1 MQNKRI
7 ILLYLI
13 VFIIVITVHPTVSF
27 PYSPSVESL
36 TEYIIDLSRDIYGS
50 LQRPDESILTN
61 SKGELKVK
69 LLLSPWGELKDAYI
83 SESSGNEK
91 LDSLCLNAVR
101 LYERYQPFPEE
112 LGESDR
118 WIDVPIIFET
128 KDYGMDLDI
137 RIRKYTPEVS
147 TQVRLPDS
155 IGIEDAVDIASEND
169 IGARIAKKEIEL
181 SEIKI
186 REATRALYPAAS
198 LNYLET
204 TGMTTTSVQDFT
216 DKEYKVKFEY
226 PLYYGWRLRY
236 AVEQGIAN
244 MKASRYNYN
253 KVLQDLKIDVET
265 AYYSYLVS
273 ISNSRIQ
280 DSLLGVAQ
288 DISEKERKRFEAGL
302 TTRAEFLQVA
312 SQLKQI
318 TYQVA
323 SSNNELE
330 MAELS
335 LAQAM
340 NLDDE
345 EYLKDLIATRID
357 LMDLEEV
364 LDINVELDEC
374 LELAFKNRPDLRS
387 KEYMVEFNDYERKIA
402 MAKDQL
408 KVDLTGTYGKSGG
421 AFQSETLTL
430 ATDWYF
436 GIKVSKPLGGNTVS
450 TSYTKEETSQKH
462 GVSSRTESVSKAVEI
477 GLLDN
482 LKSLSEA
489 KTAEVALEKSKEEL
503 EKVKESTVKE
513 VRESY
518 LDYKKGLVQ
527 IKVNLNKIRQKEEEL
542 KVSKARA
549 ELNEIPFSEL
559 LQAHMSLAD
568 EKTFYIETLGSLYQS
583 LAKLNKATG
592 YALFLDSENFMLAQK
607 P

>member
-1 MQNKRI
+1 MQKKRI
-7 ILLYLI
+7 ILLYLF
-13 VFIIVITVHPTVSF
+13 VFIIVIPIHPTVSF
-27 PYSPSVESL
+27 PYSSSVESL
-36 TEYIIDLSRDIYGS
+36 TDYITGLSRDIYGS
-50 LQRPDESILTN
+50 IQRPDDSILTN
-61 SKGELKVK
+61 SKGELKLK
-69 LLLSPWGELKDAYI
+69 LLLSPWGELKDAYV
-83 SESSGNEK
+83 SESSGNET
-91 LDSLCLNAVR
+91 LDNLCLKAVW

-112 LGESDR
+112 LGETDQ
-118 WIDVPIIFET
+118 WIDVPIIFAAS
-128 KDYGMDLDI
+128 DYEKGYDTE
-137 RIRKYTPEVS
+137 KYMPEINIQLRPSV
-147 TQVRLPDS
+147 S
-155 IGIEDAVDIASEND
+155 IGIEEAVDIASEND
-169 IGARIAKKEIEL
+169 TAAKIAEKEIEL
-181 SEIKI
+181 SQLKI
-186 REATRALYPAAS
+186 REAKRALFPAAS

-204 TGMTTTSVQDFT
+204 IGKTTTAVQDFT

-273 ISNSRIQ
+273 IANKKIQ
-280 DSLLGVAQ
+280 YSLLAIAQ

-302 TTRAEFLQVA
+302 TTKAEFLQVA

-323 SSNNELE
+323 SGDNELE

-340 NLDDE
+340 NLE
-345 EYLKDLIATRID
+345 GAEYLKNLIDPRID
-357 LMDLEEV
+357 LMDLEDV
-364 LDINVELDEC
+364 LDINVELDDC
-374 LELAFKNRPDLRS
+374 LETAFKNRPDLKS
-387 KEYMVEFNDYERKIA
+387 KEYMIEFNDYERKIA
-402 MAKDQL
+402 MAKDRF
-408 KVDLTGTYGKSGG
+408 KVDLTGSYGKSGG
-421 AFQSETLTL
+421 AFESEALNL
-430 ATDWYF
+430 NTDWYF
-436 GIKVSKPLGGNTVS
+436 GIKASKPLGGNTVS

-462 GVSSRTESVSKAVEI
+462 GVTTKTESVSRAVEI

-482 LKSLSEA
+482 LKGLSET

-503 EKVKESTVKE
+503 DKVKQNVTKE
-513 VRESY
+513 VKESY

-527 IKVNLNKIRQKEEEL
+527 IRVNLNKIRQKEEEL
-542 KVSKARA
+542 KVAGARA

-568 EKTFYIETLGSLYQS
+568 EKTFYIEKLGSLYQS

-592 YALFLDSENFMLAQK
+592 YVLFLDSESFMLANVK